1 MLTAAWIT
9 AIVTAL
15 LWVLLLKGTVR
26 VFGRGADNG
35 WDNAL
40 AYAVVTILLFFPAK
54 WMIGS
59 RSLIL
64 ISLAP
69 AVVWAGQLIGLKVIY
84 EIKALHALLIG
95 ATHTVVT
102 SAVVT
107 GLALVAGVVAAYVM
121 YGKIIADP
129 MILIRLILRLIGLYP
144 SGDLA

>member
-15 LWVLLLKGTVR
+15 IWVLLLKGTVR
-26 VFGRGADNG
+26 VFAKTADNG

-40 AYAVVTILLFFPAK
+40 AYGVVSILMFFPAK
-54 WMIGS
+54 WMITSGS
-59 RSLIL
+59 FVL

-84 EIKALHALLIG
+84 ELKALHALLIG
-95 ATHTVVT
+95 ATHALVT
-102 SAVVT
+102 SFVVT

-129 MILIRLILRLIGLYP
+129 MILIRLVLRLIGLWP
-144 SGDLA
+144 A